1 MRKGQGSPPTAV
13 VEHRPSGSRKWRRLW
28 TVLLL
33 IAWGA
38 PGSAQ
43 PRSRDPAQ
51 QPEARETPWLVTVIH
66 RARVSDLVTTL
77 RRRGL
82 RVAALDGVSPTQ
94 HITNVTSGIVIDPA
108 GRILV
113 RLATISPEARPEDVT
128 VITADGRTF
137 HPTRVGC
144 DETSG
149 YTVIEVPR
157 LGIAPPPF
165 APLPKPTEALPVQIV
180 SQVPDLTQEDEVL
193 LSSLGLWR
201 GDVRFGIPPPPSAPP
216 KPTSGSSPSVPG
228 RASPSQPSKLW
239 SLRWRLDSARL
250 AQRIVGDAVE
260 KHPAFVIEVSDDE
273 WSADGSIVLNDKN
286 EVIGV
291 AEEVSPRTY
300 FLNPIA
306 TLRQLVEQL
315 TRQMAKATA
324 ATAEKIKARQAQS
337 TSSTAAAAANI
348 LTRFGG
354 WLGIRATNLAE
365 TDEATRTRLRDVP
378 EEAVIITDVVAEGP
392 AARAG
397 VRTGD
402 VLLSFNGQR
411 LSSVDHLAELIA
423 TTPIGQDVT
432 LDVWREGTRQAITT
446 RIEDRPASFA
456 GAPAERAEA
465 PVWAP
470 PRRPAEQE
478 IPSSGDRR
486 PAPRVTLTQLGL
498 KVTDLTEQLATFFG
512 VADRPGTLITEV
524 AAGSPAARAGL
535 RAGDIITAINGTHT
549 PTRRDLLRVLRL
561 IEWRDS
567 TTLSVGLV
575 RDRQP
580 LVVALR
586 LSR

>member
-1 MRKGQGSPPTAV
+1 MRKGEDSRLTAMV
-13 VEHRPSGSRKWRRLW
+13 KHRSSGSRERWRLW
-28 TVLLL
+28 IVLLL
-33 IAWGA
+33 IVWGVPA
-38 PGSAQ
+38 FAESRSAN
-43 PRSRDPAQ
+43 PAQ

-82 RVAALDGVSPTQ
+82 RVAALDGISPTQ

-137 HPTRVGC
+137 HPTRIGC

-149 YTVIEVPR
+149 YTVIEVPG

-165 APLPKPTEALPVQIV
+165 APLPTPTEALPVQII
-180 SQVPDLTQEDEVL
+180 SQVPDLTEEHKAL
-193 LSSLGLWR
+193 LSSLGLGR
-201 GDVRFGIPPPPSAPP
+201 DDRFALPQPPTAPLKSA
-216 KPTSGSSPSVPG
+216 SGSSPSLPG
-228 RASPSQPSKLW
+228 RAAPSQPSKLW
-239 SLRWRLDSARL
+239 SLRWKLDSARL
-250 AQRIVGDAVE
+250 AQRIVGDTAE
-260 KHPAFVIEVSDDE
+260 KHPAVIVEVSDDE
-273 WSADGSIVLNDKN
+273 WSADGSVVLNDKN

-315 TRQMAKATA
+315 TRQMAKATT
-324 ATAEKIKARQAQS
+324 ATAEKIKARLAQS
-337 TSSTAAAAANI
+337 TRSTTAAAANI

-365 TDEATRTRLRDVP
+365 TDEATRARLRNLP
-378 EEAVIITDVVAEGP
+378 EKAVIITDVVAEGP

-423 TTPIGQDVT
+423 TTPIGQEVT

-456 GAPAERAEA
+456 GAPTERAEV
-465 PVWAP
+465 PVSAP
-470 PRRPAEQE
+470 PRRPSERTISASGDHR
-478 IPSSGDRR
+478 PSSRI
-486 PAPRVTLTQLGL
+486 TLTQLGL

-512 VADRPGTLITEV
+512 VADRPGPLITEV
-524 AAGSPAARAGL
+524 TAGSPAARAGL

-580 LVVALR
+580 LVVSLR

>member
-1 MRKGQGSPPTAV
+1 MRKGQDSRPTVV
-13 VEHRPSGSRKWRRLW
+13 VEHKPSDSRDWRPLW
-28 TVLLL
+28 IVLLL
-33 IAWGA
+33 IAWGV
-38 PGSAQ
+38 PGSAE
-43 PRSRDPAQ
+43 PRSADPVQ

-94 HITNVTSGIVIDPA
+94 HITNVTSGIVIDQA

-128 VITADGRTF
+128 VITSDGRTF

-149 YTVIEVPR
+149 YTVIEVPE
-157 LGIAPPPF
+157 LSIAPPPF
-165 APLPKPTEALPVQIV
+165 ASLPKPTEALPVQII
-180 SQVPDLTQEDEVL
+180 SQVPDLTQGHEAL
-193 LSSLGLWR
+193 LSSLGLGR
-201 GDVRFGIPPPPSAPP
+201 GDVRFGIPPPPSVPP
-216 KPTSGSSPSVPG
+216 KPAPGSSPSSPG
-228 RASPSQPSKLW
+228 RAAPSQPSKLW
-239 SLRWRLDSARL
+239 PLRWRFDSARL
-250 AQRIVGDAVE
+250 AQRIVGDTVE
-260 KHPAFVIEVSDDE
+260 KHPAFILEVSDDD

-286 EVIGV
+286 EVIGI

-306 TLRQLVEQL
+306 ILRQLVEQL
-315 TRQMAKATA
+315 TRQMTKAA
-324 ATAEKIKARQAQS
+324 ATAEQIKARLAQS
-337 TSSTAAAAANI
+337 TSSTTPAAANI

-365 TDEATRTRLRDVP
+365 TDEATRARLRDVP
-378 EEAVIITDVVAEGP
+378 EEAVIITEVIAEGP

-411 LSSVDHLAELIA
+411 LSSVDHLAQLIA

-432 LDVWREGTRQAITT
+432 LDVWREGTRQAITI
-446 RIEDRPASFA
+446 RIEDRPASIA
-456 GAPAERAEA
+456 GVLPERADVPASAPA
-465 PVWAP
+465 
-470 PRRPAEQE
+470 RRPAEGALA
-478 IPSSGDRR
+478 SSGERR
-486 PAPRVTLTQLGL
+486 PAPRLTLTQLGL
-498 KVTDLTEQLATFFG
+498 KVTDLTEQLAAFFG

-535 RAGDIITAINGTHT
+535 RAGDIITTINGTPT
-549 PTRRDLLRVLRL
+549 PTRRDLTRVLRL
-561 IEWRDS
+561 IELRASSDI
-567 TTLSVGLV
+567 SVGLV

-580 LVVALR
+580 LVVVLQP
-586 LSR
+586 SR

>member
-1 MRKGQGSPPTAV
+1 MSKGQDNRPTAV
-13 VEHRPSGSRKWRRLW
+13 VEHRPSNSRDWRPLGI
-28 TVLLL
+28 VLLL

-38 PGSAQ
+38 PGSAE
-43 PRSRDPAQ
+43 PRNADPMHQ
-51 QPEARETPWLVTVIH
+51 SEARQTPWLVTVIH

-82 RVAALDGVSPTQ
+82 RVAALDGVSSTQ
-94 HITNVTSGIVIDPA
+94 HITNVTSGIVIDQA

-137 HPTRVGC
+137 HPTRIGC

-149 YTVIEVPR
+149 YTVIEVPN
-157 LGIAPPPF
+157 LSIAPPPF
-165 APLPKPTEALPVQIV
+165 APPPKPTEALPVQII
-180 SQVPDLTQEDEVL
+180 SQVPDLTQGHEAL
-193 LSSLGLWR
+193 LSSLGLGR
-201 GDVRFGIPPPPSAPP
+201 GDVRFGIPPSAPP
-216 KPTSGSSPSVPG
+216 KPASGSSPSLSG
-228 RASPSQPSKLW
+228 RAAPSQPSKLW
-239 SLRWRLDSARL
+239 PLRWRFDSARL
-250 AQRIVGDAVE
+250 AQRIVGDTVE
-260 KHPAFVIEVSDDE
+260 KHPAFILEVSDDD

-315 TRQMAKATA
+315 TRQMTKATA
-324 ATAEKIKARQAQS
+324 TAEQIKARLAQT
-337 TSSTAAAAANI
+337 TSSTTAANI

-365 TDEATRTRLRDVP
+365 ADEATRARLRDVP

-397 VRTGD
+397 VRTDD

-411 LSSVDHLAELIA
+411 LSSVDHLAQLIA

-432 LDVWREGTRQAITT
+432 LDVWREGRRQAITT

-456 GAPAERAEA
+456 GAPTGRADVPASA
-465 PVWAP
+465 PA
-470 PRRPAEQE
+470 RRPVEQE
-478 IPSSGDRR
+478 LPDERR
-486 PAPRVTLTQLGL
+486 PAPRLTLTQLGL
-498 KVTDLTEQLATFFG
+498 KVTDLTEQLAMFFG
-512 VADRPGTLITEV
+512 VTDRPGTLITEV

-535 RAGDIITAINGTHT
+535 RAGDIITTINGTRT
-549 PTRRDLLRVLRL
+549 PTRRDLTRVLRL
-561 IEWRDS
+561 IELRAS
-567 TTLSVGLV
+567 TDISVGLV

-580 LVVALR
+580 LVVVLR